1 LSLNYKAFDFYIV
14 HPARGELMTTQAC
27 PSPTSIAVTSDR
39 PQSFL
44 DRPWVTITGVI
55 LLLLVLE
62 GQLLYSVRRESLT
75 WDEGDHIFAGYMS
88 LKHHDFGLNPEHPP
102 LVKMVAALP
111 LQNMTLRE
119 PQLQNRYFK
128 TEAYLSGGDFIFQ
141 NDFETIIFRARMA
154 ASIFALMVALLAF
167 LSARE
172 MFGTG
177 AGFITLLLMVFEP
190 NFLAHG
196 ALVTTDTGA
205 ACCLLAGIYA
215 FYRYVKS
222 PSWGRVAMLGLAA
235 GIFFI
240 TKHSAVLLP
249 AMLILL
255 AITELLRRRQVGDE
269 SRLRQALRLAGV
281 LVIAAVIAV
290 GIMWTGYGFR
300 YSARPA
306 GQQINPPLESTL
318 GNLSRVEG
326 KAVTVMAR
334 WKLLPESWL
343 YGLADV
349 RSVANTWPSYIFGK
363 VYAHGVWFYFPVAFV
378 IKATL
383 TTLIFLPLIVYAI
396 ATGKLRGW
404 REILF
409 LSLPPSLYF
418 CISMT
423 SKLNIGVRHIL
434 LVFIF
439 LLVLAGGAAW
449 SLICKDRRW
458 AWLIGALILFHVISS
473 LRAFPTSY
481 IAYANEL
488 WGGPANIHK
497 YLTDSTTDWGQQLKA
512 VKRYVDERGIQQC
525 WFAYTAEPAIPFR
538 AYGIPCKTLPT
549 MDSMWFGLKT
559 DTPSAIQG
567 PVFISHI
574 PLTFYE
580 SGSSLLSPYREFEKL
595 TPTAVIENGVFV
607 YDGTFEIPY
616 AAAFDRAVKSRDLLE
631 QHQPEQ
637 ALEAAQAAIAIAPDY
652 MLALMALGDAQ
663 KAVQKNAEARITFE
677 KALAIA
683 RGMEPTAQE
692 VWIPR
697 VQEKFVGL

>member
-1 LSLNYKAFDFYIV
+1 
-14 HPARGELMTTQAC
+14 
-27 PSPTSIAVTSDR
+27 VTSDR
-39 PQSFL
+39 SQSLL

-167 LSARE
+167 LTARE

-177 AGFITLLLMVFEP
+177 AGFIALLLVVFEP

-205 ACCLLAGIYA
+205 ACCLLASIYA
-215 FYRYVKS
+215 FYRYTKS
-222 PSWGRVAMLGLAA
+222 PSRGRLAVLGLAA

-269 SRLRQALRLAGV
+269 SRLRQALRLAGAF
-281 LVIAAVIAV
+281 VIAAVIAV

-306 GQQINPPLESTL
+306 GQQINPLLESTL
-318 GNLSRVEG
+318 GNLSPLEG
-326 KAVTVMAR
+326 KAVTLMAR

-349 RSVANTWPSYIFGK
+349 RSVANIWPSYIFGK

-396 ATGKLRGW
+396 ATGKLRSW

-409 LSLPPSLYF
+409 LSLPPLLYF

-458 AWLIGALILFHVISS
+458 AWPIGALILFHVISS

-512 VKRYVDERGIQQC
+512 VKRYVDQRGIQQC
-525 WFAYTAEPAIPFR
+525 WFAYTVEPAIPFR
-538 AYGIPCKTLPT
+538 AYGIPCQTLPT

-580 SGSSLLSPYREFEKL
+580 SGSSLLNPYRQFEKL

-607 YDGTFEIPY
+607 YDGSFEIPY
-616 AAAFDRAVKSRDLLE
+616 VAAFDLAVKSRDLLE
-631 QHQPEQ
+631 QQQPEQ

-652 MLALMALGDAQ
+652 MLALMALGEAQ
-663 KAVQKNAEARITFE
+663 KTVQKNAEARITFE

-683 RGMEPTAQE
+683 RNMEPTAQE

-697 VQEKFVGL
+697 VQEKLVGL

>member
-1 LSLNYKAFDFYIV
+1 
-14 HPARGELMTTQAC
+14 
-27 PSPTSIAVTSDR
+27 
-39 PQSFL
+39 
-44 DRPWVTITGVI
+44 
-55 LLLLVLE
+55 
-62 GQLLYSVRRESLT
+62 
-75 WDEGDHIFAGYMS
+75 
-88 LKHHDFGLNPEHPP
+88 
-102 LVKMVAALP
+102 MVAALP

-128 TEAYLSGGDFIFQ
+128 TEAYLSGSDFIFQ

-177 AGFITLLLMVFEP
+177 AGFITLLLIVFEP

-205 ACCLLAGIYA
+205 ACCLLASIYA
-215 FYRYVKS
+215 FYRYMKS
-222 PSWGRVAMLGLAA
+222 PSWGRVAVLGLAA

-249 AMLILL
+249 PMLVLL
-255 AITELLRRRQVGDE
+255 AITELLRRRHLADE
-269 SRLRQALRLAGV
+269 SRLRQAVRMAGV
-281 LVIAAVIAV
+281 LVIAGIIAV
-290 GIMWTGYGFR
+290 AIIWIGYGFR

-306 GQQINPPLESTL
+306 GTQINPPLESTL
-318 GNLSRVEG
+318 GNLSPVEG
-326 KAVTVMAR
+326 KAITLMAH

-349 RSVANTWPSYIFGK
+349 RSVANTFPSFMFGK

-383 TTLIFLPLIVYAI
+383 TTLIFIPLIFYAV
-396 ATGKLRGW
+396 ATRKLRGW

-409 LSLPPSLYF
+409 LTLPPALYF

-449 SLICKDRRW
+449 SLICKNRRW
-458 AWLIGALILFHVISS
+458 AWLIGVLILFHIISS

-481 IAYANEL
+481 IAYANEF
-488 WGGPANIHK
+488 WGGPANVHK
-497 YLTDSTTDWGQQLKA
+497 YLTDSSTDWGQQLKA
-512 VKRYVDERGIQQC
+512 VKRYVDERGIEQC
-525 WFAYTAEPAIPFR
+525 WFAYTVEPAIPFR

-549 MDSMWFGLKT
+549 MDTMWFGLKT
-559 DTPSAIQG
+559 DTPLVIQG

-607 YDGTFEIPY
+607 YDGTFEVPY

-652 MLALMALGDAQ
+652 MQALMALGDAQ
-663 KAVQKNAEARITFE
+663 KALQKNAEARITFE

-683 RGMEPTAQE
+683 RSMEPTAQE
-692 VWIPR
+692 VWIPM

>member
-1 LSLNYKAFDFYIV
+1 
-14 HPARGELMTTQAC
+14 MTTQAC
-27 PSPTSIAVTSDR
+27 PSQTSTAVTSDR

-44 DRPWVTITGVI
+44 DRRWVTITGVL

-62 GQLLYSVRRESLT
+62 GQVLYSVRQESLT

-119 PQLQNRYFK
+119 PQLQNRNFK

-205 ACCLLAGIYA
+205 ACCLLASIYA
-215 FYRYVKS
+215 FYRYMKS
-222 PSWGRVAMLGLAA
+222 PSWGRVAVLGLAA

-255 AITELLRRRQVGDE
+255 AITELLRRRQAGDE
-269 SRLRQALRLAGV
+269 SRLRQALRLVGV
-281 LVIAAVIAV
+281 FVIAAVIAV
-290 GIMWTGYGFR
+290 GIMWIGYGFR

-318 GNLSRVEG
+318 GNLSPVEG
-326 KAVTVMAR
+326 KAVAMMAR

-349 RSVANTWPSYIFGK
+349 RSVANTWPSFMFGK

-383 TTLIFLPLIVYAI
+383 TTLIFLPLIVYAV
-396 ATGKLRGW
+396 ATRKLRGW

-409 LSLPPSLYF
+409 LTLPPALYF
-418 CISMT
+418 GVSMT
-423 SKLNIGVRHIL
+423 SKLNIGVRHVL

-458 AWLIGALILFHVISS
+458 VWPIALLLVFHIVSS

-497 YLTDSTTDWGQQLKA
+497 YLTDSSTDWGQQLKA

-525 WFAYTAEPAIPFR
+525 WFAYTVEPAIPFR

-559 DTPSAIQG
+559 DTPPVIQG

-607 YDGTFEIPY
+607 YDGTFEVPY
-616 AAAFDRAVKSRDLLE
+616 AAAFDHAVKSRDLLE
-631 QHQPEQ
+631 QHQPEE

-663 KAVQKNAEARITFE
+663 KALQKNAEARITFE

-683 RGMEPTAQE
+683 RSMEPTAQE

>member
-1 LSLNYKAFDFYIV
+1 
-14 HPARGELMTTQAC
+14 MTTQAC
-27 PSPTSIAVTSDR
+27 PSPTPIAVTSDR
-39 PQSFL
+39 LQSFL

-88 LKHHDFGLNPEHPP
+88 LKHKDFGLNPEHPP
-102 LVKMVAALP
+102 LVKLVAALP

-119 PQLQNRYFK
+119 PPQQNRYFK
-128 TEAYLSGGDFIFQ
+128 TEAYLGGSDFIFQ

-177 AGFITLLLMVFEP
+177 AGFITLLLIVFEP

-205 ACCLLAGIYA
+205 ACCLLASIYA

-222 PSWGRVAMLGLAA
+222 PSWGRVAVLGLAA

-255 AITELLRRRQVGDE
+255 AITELIRRRQVGDE
-269 SRLRQALRLAGV
+269 SRLRQALRLASV
-281 LVIAAVIAV
+281 LVIAGIIAV
-290 GIMWTGYGFR
+290 GVMWTGYGFR

-318 GNLSRVEG
+318 GNLSPVEG
-326 KAVTVMAR
+326 KVVTVVAR

-349 RSVANTWPSYIFGK
+349 RSVANSWPSYIFGK
-363 VYAHGVWFYFPVAFV
+363 IYAHGVWFYFPVAFV

-396 ATGKLRGW
+396 ATGKLRKW

-409 LSLPPSLYF
+409 LSLPPLLYF

-434 LVFIF
+434 LDFIF
-439 LLVLAGGAAW
+439 LLVLAGGAGW
-449 SLICKDRRW
+449 SLIRKDWRW
-458 AWLIGALILFHVISS
+458 ALPIGALILFHVISS

-481 IAYANEL
+481 ISYANEV

-497 YLTDSTTDWGQQLKA
+497 YLTDSTTDWA
-512 VKRYVDERGIQQC
+512 ATERCQ
-525 WFAYTAEPAIPFR
+525 AICR
-538 AYGIPCKTLPT
+538 
-549 MDSMWFGLKT
+549 
-559 DTPSAIQG
+559 
-567 PVFISHI
+567 
-574 PLTFYE
+574 
-580 SGSSLLSPYREFEKL
+580 
-595 TPTAVIENGVFV
+595 
-607 YDGTFEIPY
+607 
-616 AAAFDRAVKSRDLLE
+616 
-631 QHQPEQ
+631 
-637 ALEAAQAAIAIAPDY
+637 
-652 MLALMALGDAQ
+652 
-663 KAVQKNAEARITFE
+663 
-677 KALAIA
+677 
-683 RGMEPTAQE
+683 
-692 VWIPR
+692 
-697 VQEKFVGL
+697 